1 MCFPQ
6 AIADMAESLGNAGAL
21 SASTHHAG
29 AARNL
34 AGRKGRLPPGFD
46 ADILI
51 VDGNPLSDINIAAS
65 PRSTGDTCHHQ
76 PAAHA

>member
-1 MCFPQ
+1 
-6 AIADMAESLGNAGAL
+6 MAESLGNAGAL

-34 AGRKGRLPPGFD
+34 VGRKGRLPPGFD

-51 VDGNPLSDINIAAS
+51 VDGNPS
-65 PRSTGDTCHHQ
+65 PTSTPPHPPFHRGHTCHHQ